1 MRHISLVAAIALG
14 LLLAACSTSTVSSPT
29 AGAGGGVRQIQVTMT
44 DDMRFQPA
52 QMQVKA
58 GETVEFVVRNDGT
71 IRHEFFLGGEDEQ
84 SSHEME
90 MRETSGMQHDEA
102 NGVSVEPGQSKT
114 LRHMFAEA
122 GSIIAGCHET
132 GHYAAG
138 MKAEISVE

>member
-14 LLLAACSTSTVSSPT
+14 LLLAACSTSTGASPT
-29 AGAGGGVRQIQVTMT
+29 AGASGGVRQIQVTMT
-44 DDMRFQPA
+44 DDLRFQPA

-58 GETVEFVVRNDGT
+58 GEAVEFVVRNDGT

-90 MRETSGMQHDEA
+90 MGEIGGMHDDEA
-102 NGVSVEPGQSKT
+102 NGISVEPGQSKT